1 MIFGFEFNDLLT
13 VYSLAVTSLAG
24 IFTWIFRDR
33 LFQKNEIKKADL
45 ENKKE
50 ELDYAKEIREYFL
63 IREGD
68 LKAEKED
75 LKQQLKVNNDE
86 AKSEREYYRGKTTE
100 IRKLCE
106 DLQGKFDNMTLAY
119 AKETEASQTWM
130 RKFFEIEKENKALQT
145 EITELS
151 EKYIKLEKDHESL
164 RKQFETYK
172 KAQTK

>member
-1 MIFGFEFNDLLT
+1 MIFGFQLSDLLT
-13 VYSLAVTSLAG
+13 VYSLAGTSIAG
-24 IFTWIFRDR
+24 IFLWIFKDR
-33 LFQKNEIKKADL
+33 LFQKNELKKADL

-68 LKAEKED
+68 LKDEKED
-75 LKQQLKVNNDE
+75 LKTQLKLNSE
-86 AKSEREYYRGKTTE
+86 ETKSEREYYRSKVTE

-130 RKFFEIEKENKALQT
+130 RKFFEIEKENKTLKL
-145 EITELS
+145 EIIDLS

-164 RKQFETYK
+164 KKQFENYK
-172 KAQTK
+172 KANK